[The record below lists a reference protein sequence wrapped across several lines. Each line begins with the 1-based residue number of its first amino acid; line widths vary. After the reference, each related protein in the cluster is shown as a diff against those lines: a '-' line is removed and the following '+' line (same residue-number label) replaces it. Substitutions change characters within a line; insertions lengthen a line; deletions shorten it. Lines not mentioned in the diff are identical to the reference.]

1 MMNAGFGVRLTP
13 NNSPSV
19 RYPASLRSPIKSHHD
34 ELSLSLDRVIG
45 STTVSPNGFDC
56 QNSKRRFAYTAGAAA
71 VIADVDDDLHITQRF
86 YRARPTVTSS
96 FSPISHLGPGTPT
109 RTANEQEPKN
119 KTVSSLREAGVGRD
133 PADSPTRS
141 WADSP
146 GSKPWAAKER
156 VKAATAVSLSPDGRF
171 LAVGE
176 TGYKPRVLVFAAD
189 DGRSN
194 DSPLASMAEHSYG
207 VQCVAFSP
215 DSQFLASLGNIND
228 GFLHIWRIGHR
239 GNASLHASAKC
250 TSNVRQI
257 AWTSSAL
264 IAVGVRYTKVWR
276 LETPSEPASP
286 RKARP
291 SEFGSPMLM
300 SPSARSLPGR
310 NVILGDLL
318 ESTFT
323 AVVAMAANAAAVCSD
338 RGDICILDVAN
349 GQQTL
354 RKVANIGFPVF
365 SMAFDGENLI
375 MAGEK
380 HNIRVLSSTQ
390 INSGYSDAAEAATPK
405 SSQTKRSENIPYT
418 AAISYIGK
426 HIITIDSHNGVEI
439 FREIRS
445 ETKLKS
451 DDAVE
456 LAMAPCGGPQSPQE
470 AQHLPEN
477 EHLSIPVQRLPGHG
491 SPVLGVQSIT
501 LPHPLDSSFYT
512 WSSDGVVHFWNLD
525 GVLRDSMHVPIR
537 SGTPPSDELNELK
550 VVRAFPNINTFATG
564 DKYGALRVMDRD
576 TKKVIFEAQ
585 AHSGEILDIAI
596 LDVDEATLL
605 CSAGRDRIVQ
615 VFQHKGGNT
624 VLTQT
629 LDEHVSVVNGLL
641 FTPRDANL
649 LSCSFDRT
657 IVIRDRYIQEDDGA
671 INSAFVIS
679 KTINLK
685 AAPVAMKL
693 MHNESSLMVSSTDR
707 SIMIYDMELRKAT
720 CTFKASDIEKGDP
733 VVLSALAQWRTS
745 NNTSLIA
752 GISSTD
758 KSIRLYQED
767 GTLVGRDWGHT
778 EGVTDI
784 AVVYEDESH
793 EKASIVTVA
802 ADGTIFLWTASHE
815 CSVSNNL
822 VDHADALVDQPF
834 PSEPR
839 TIKPLRKLLSQSD
852 LANFRPASANSTPKT
867 SPTATPDPNR
877 SYRLRSRPSRTALA
891 QTPKLEPIASTT
903 ATTSSFAP
911 GRHRCPPASPTNPQQ
926 PHSRTNTDLSSTRP
940 PRRPSLDPRH
950 RTKSTG
956 NLTSPA
962 SNSGSTT
969 NLHDS
974 TTQILRALRTYRKTL
989 SRTPSTANLSLDTI
1003 REVEKEL
1010 NLTAKAL
1017 AERAARGAGVGEEV
1031 MVRLFDE
1038 YSERIVRMLDERVEK
1053 RMVERGMG
1061 ASGSEGEVRGMS
1073 GGDDAEAE
1081 AEAGKEEEE
1090 RRGSV

>member
-1 MMNAGFGVRLTP
+1 MNAGLGVRLTSS
-13 NNSPSV
+13 NSPSV

-56 QNSKRRFAYTAGAAA
+56 QTSKRRFAYTAGAAA
-71 VIADVDDDLHITQRF
+71 VIADVDDDLDITQRF
-86 YRARPTVTSS
+86 YRARPTITPSI
-96 FSPISHLGPGTPT
+96 SPISHLGPGTPT
-109 RTANEQEPKN
+109 KTVNEQEPKN

-133 PADSPTRS
+133 PADSPTRN

-156 VKAATAVSLSPDGRF
+156 VKAATAVSFSPDGRF

-189 DGRSN
+189 DNRSS

-257 AWTSSAL
+257 AWTGSVL
-264 IAVGVRYTKVWR
+264 IAVGVRYVKVWR
-276 LETPSEPASP
+276 LEIPSEPASP

-291 SEFGSPMLM
+291 SELGSPMLM
-300 SPSARSLPGR
+300 SPSTRSLPGR
-310 NVILGDLL
+310 NAILGDLL

-323 AVVAMAANAAAVCSD
+323 AVVAMPANAAAVCSD
-338 RGDICILDVAN
+338 RGDVCILDVAN
-349 GQQTL
+349 GQQSL
-354 RKVANIGFPVF
+354 RRVANIGFPIF
-365 SMAFDGENLI
+365 SMTFDGTNLI
-375 MAGEK
+375 MAGEQ
-380 HNIRVLSSTQ
+380 HNFRVLNSTQ
-390 INSGYSDAAEAATPK
+390 INSSYSDPAEAVTTKSTP
-405 SSQTKRSENIPYT
+405 TKRSENVPYI

-426 HIITIDSHNGVEI
+426 HIVTIDSHNGVEI
-439 FREIRS
+439 FREILP
-445 ETKLKS
+445 ETTSKS

-456 LAMAPCGGPQSPQE
+456 FATAHSGEPQSPQD
-470 AQHLPEN
+470 AQRLRES
-477 EHLSIPVQRLPGHG
+477 EHPSSPVQRLPGHG

-501 LPHPLDSSFYT
+501 LSNPLDSSFYT
-512 WSSDGVVHFWNLD
+512 WSSDGVVHFWNLN
-525 GVLRDSMHVPIR
+525 GVLRDSMHVPLR
-537 SGTPPSDELNELK
+537 SGTPPSDEPNELK
-550 VVRAFPNINTFATG
+550 VVRAFPNINTFAAG
-564 DKYGALRVMDRD
+564 DKQGALCVMERD
-576 TKKVIFEAQ
+576 TKKVTFEAQ
-585 AHSGEILDIAI
+585 AHSGEILDIAV
-596 LDVDEATLL
+596 LDIDEATLL

-615 VFQHKGGNT
+615 VFQHKRGKT

-641 FTPRDANL
+641 FTPRDAHL

-657 IVIRDRYIQEDDGA
+657 IVIRDRYIQEDSGA

-685 AAPVAMKL
+685 AAPVSMKL

-720 CTFKASDIEKGDP
+720 CTFKASDTERGDP

-745 NNTSLIA
+745 NTTSLIA

-784 AVVYEDESH
+784 AVVYEDESR

-802 ADGTIFLWTASHE
+802 ADGTIFIWAASHE
-815 CSVSNNL
+815 RSVSNHS
-822 VDHADALVDQPF
+822 VDRADALVDHPF

-852 LANFRPASANSTPKT
+852 LASFRPASADTTPQT
-867 SPTATPDPNR
+867 SPIATPDPNR
-877 SYRLRSRPSRTALA
+877 TYRLRTRPSRVALA
-891 QTPKLEPIASTT
+891 QTPKLEPIVSTT
-903 ATTSSFAP
+903 STTSPFAP
-911 GRHRCPPASPTNPQQ
+911 GRHRCAPASPTSPQQ
-926 PHSRTNTDLSSTRP
+926 QPQTRTNTDLCSARP

-956 NLTSPA
+956 NLA
-962 SNSGSTT
+962 SAASHSAGTT

-974 TTQILRALRTYRKTL
+974 TSQIMRALRAYRKTL
-989 SRTPSTANLSLDTI
+989 SRAPPTANLSLDTI

-1053 RMVERGMG
+1053 RMVERGMRGSG
-1061 ASGSEGEVRGMS
+1061 AEVEGRGTT
-1073 GGDDAEAE
+1073 GRNEAE
-1081 AEAGKEEEE
+1081 AAIGTEEEE